1 MDRLLSCMT
10 PCVYFF
16 RKTSMTPHLDLPTLP
31 SPPSALSLDG
41 SVSSDETAKRSSI
54 FSRTLTRSRWWAW
67 VGAACVMAVVTFVVC
82 LGFGTQAIPYSRIL
96 AVVIGAV
103 VSPFAEQNIGDP
115 TSIILL
121 QVRMPRV
128 VLAFFVGGSLAMVGV
143 ALQALLRNP
152 LADPFVIGISSG
164 AALGA
169 AIALLF
175 GVGISMGSIS
185 ALPICAFAGAL
196 LALMIMYRISL
207 VQYGFSV
214 YTLLLAGV
222 VLNAIFS
229 AFIMF
234 LTSIADPNRAFGM
247 YAWLMGTLTGPDWP
261 TMGML
266 LLYLT
271 VGLIVLGTHAQSLNL
286 LTLGEETARSLGVDV
301 ERVKKSVFL
310 AAALLTGAVVSFSGI
325 IGFVGLI
332 IPHAIRLVVS
342 ADHRLLLPVGGLA
355 GGMFLMLADTVART
369 ALSPSEFPVGVI
381 TALVGGPIFLWLLTT
396 RQTQLGMK

>member
-1 MDRLLSCMT
+1 M
-10 PCVYFF
+10 
-16 RKTSMTPHLDLPTLP
+16 
-31 SPPSALSLDG
+31 G
-41 SVSSDETAKRSSI
+41 SVAGPSTEQ
-54 FSRTLTRSRWWAW
+54 
-67 VGAACVMAVVTFVVC
+67 
-82 LGFGTQAIPYSRIL
+82 GF
-96 AVVIGAV
+96 
-103 VSPFAEQNIGDP
+103 GDP
-115 TSIILL
+115 TSVILL

-128 VLAFFVGGSLAMVGV
+128 LLAFFVGGSLAMVGV

-175 GVGISMGSIS
+175 GLGISVGSIS
-185 ALPICAFAGAL
+185 ALPVCAFAGAL
-196 LALMIMYRISL
+196 ISLMIMYRISAA
-207 VQYGFSV
+207 QYGFSV

-247 YAWLMGTLTGPDWP
+247 YAWLMGTLTGPDWS
-261 TMGML
+261 TLGIL
-266 LLYLT
+266 VLYLGA
-271 VGLIVLGTHAQSLNL
+271 GLFILGIHAQSLNL
-286 LTLGEETARSLGVDV
+286 LTLGEETARSLGVEV

-332 IPHAIRLVVS
+332 IPHAVRLVVS
-342 ADHRLLLPVGGLA
+342 ADHRLLLPVAGLV
-355 GGMFLMLADTVART
+355 GGMFLMMADTVART

>member
-1 MDRLLSCMT
+1 M
-10 PCVYFF
+10 
-16 RKTSMTPHLDLPTLP
+16 KPTLGASSLSP
-31 SPPSALSLDG
+31 SPATLSLER
-41 SVSSDETAKRSSI
+41 SVSTQSAVNAATVSG
-54 FSRTLTRSRWWAW
+54 RTLTRGRWWVWVSGAW
-67 VGAACVMAVVTFVVC
+67 VAALVVFVGC
-82 LGFGTQAIPYSRIL
+82 LGLGTQAIPYSKII
-96 AVVIGAV
+96 AVIIDSV
-103 VSPFAEQNIGDP
+103 VGSSSELSISDP
-115 TSIILL
+115 TSVILL
-121 QVRMPRV
+121 HVRMPRV

-175 GVGISMGSIS
+175 GLGISVGSLS
-185 ALPICAFAGAL
+185 ALPVCAFAGAL
-196 LALMIMYRISL
+196 LSLMIMYRISSA
-207 VQYGFSV
+207 QFGFSV

-247 YAWLMGTLTGPDWP
+247 YAWLMGTLTGPDWS
-261 TMGML
+261 TLGIL
-266 LLYLT
+266 VLYLGA
-271 VGLIVLGTHAQSLNL
+271 GLIMLGMHAQSLNL
-286 LTLGEETARSLGVDV
+286 LTLGEETARSLGVEV
-301 ERVKKSVFL
+301 ERVKKVVFL

-332 IPHAIRLVVS
+332 IPHAVRLVVS
-342 ADHRLLLPVGGLA
+342 ADHRLLLPVAGLVGGI
-355 GGMFLMLADTVART
+355 FLMLADTVART

>member
-1 MDRLLSCMT
+1 M
-10 PCVYFF
+10 
-16 RKTSMTPHLDLPTLP
+16 KPTLDVP
-31 SPPSALSLDG
+31 SPAASQAERSGKPSVPIQRALTS
-41 SVSSDETAKRSSI
+41 
-54 FSRTLTRSRWWAW
+54 SRTLTRSRWWLW
-67 VGAACVMAVVTFVVC
+67 ISSGCVVTVVVVVGC
-82 LGFGTQAIPYSRIL
+82 LGLGTQAIPYSRIIAIIL
-96 AVVIGAV
+96 DAVVGT
-103 VSPFAEQNIGDP
+103 SMEQDLGDP

-121 QVRMPRV
+121 QVRMPRLL
-128 VLAFFVGGSLAMVGV
+128 LAFLVGGSLAMVGV

-175 GVGISMGSIS
+175 GVGISVGSIS
-185 ALPICAFAGAL
+185 ALPVCAFAGAL
-196 LALMIMYRISL
+196 FSLIIMYRISSA
-207 VQYGFSV
+207 QFGFSV

-234 LTSIADPNRAFGM
+234 LTSIAEPNRVYGM
-247 YAWLMGTLTGPDWP
+247 YAWLMGTLTGPEWS
-261 TMGML
+261 TLGML
-266 LLYLT
+266 VLYLG
-271 VGLIVLGTHAQSLNL
+271 VGLFVLGIHAQSLNL
-286 LTLGEETARSLGVDV
+286 LTLGEETARSLGVEV

-310 AAALLTGAVVSFSGI
+310 ASALLTGAVVSFSGI

-332 IPHAIRLVVS
+332 IPHAVRLVVS
-342 ADHRLLLPVGGLA
+342 ADHRLLLPMAGLV

>member
-1 MDRLLSCMT
+1 MKQT
-10 PCVYFF
+10 
-16 RKTSMTPHLDLPTLP
+16 LDAPSL
-31 SPPSALSLDG
+31 SPPPA
-41 SVSSDETAKRSSI
+41 VSGLEHSIPTKAAMNVSTAWRG
-54 FSRTLTRSRWWAW
+54 TLTRSRWWLW
-67 VGAACVMAVVTFVVC
+67 VSAACVLTVLVFIGC
-82 LGFGTQAIPYSRIL
+82 LGLGTQAIAYSTII
-96 AVVIGAV
+96 AVLMGAV
-103 VSPFAEQNIGDP
+103 AGSSIEQGLSDP
-115 TSIILL
+115 TSTILL

-128 VLAFFVGGSLAMVGV
+128 VLAFLVGGSLAMVGV

-175 GVGISMGSIS
+175 GLGISVGSLS

-196 LALMIMYRISL
+196 LSLTIMYRISSA
-207 VQYGFSV
+207 QFGFSV

-261 TMGML
+261 TLGIL
-266 LLYLT
+266 VLYLGA
-271 VGLIVLGTHAQSLNL
+271 GLVILGMHAQSLNL
-286 LTLGEETARSLGVDV
+286 LTLGEETARSLGVEV
-301 ERVKKSVFL
+301 ERVKKMIFL

-325 IGFVGLI
+325 IGFIGLI
-332 IPHAIRLVVS
+332 IPHAVRLVVS
-342 ADHRLLLPVGGLA
+342 ADHRLLLPVAGLVGGI
-355 GGMFLMLADTVART
+355 FLMLADTVART

>member
-1 MDRLLSCMT
+1 MES
-10 PCVYFF
+10 
-16 RKTSMTPHLDLPTLP
+16 
-31 SPPSALSLDG
+31 
-41 SVSSDETAKRSSI
+41 
-54 FSRTLTRSRWWAW
+54 SRTLTWNRWLLWVSAAWA
-67 VGAACVMAVVTFVVC
+67 AAIIIFVVC
-82 LGFGTQAIPYSRIL
+82 LGLGTQTISYSRII
-96 AVVIGAV
+96 AVIFGAV
-103 VSPFAEQNIGDP
+103 AGSSIEQGLSDS
-115 TSIILL
+115 TSVILFH
-121 QVRMPRV
+121 VRMPRV
-128 VLAFFVGGSLAMVGV
+128 LLAFFVGGSLAMVGV

-169 AIALLF
+169 AMALLF
-175 GVGISMGSIS
+175 GLGISVGSLS
-185 ALPICAFAGAL
+185 ALPVCAFAGAIL
-196 LALMIMYRISL
+196 SLMIMYRISSA
-207 VQYGFSV
+207 QFGFSV

-234 LTSIADPNRAFGM
+234 LTSIAEPNRAFGM
-247 YAWLMGTLTGPDWP
+247 YAWLMGTLTGPDWA
-261 TMGML
+261 TLGIL
-266 LLYLT
+266 VLYLG
-271 VGLIVLGTHAQSLNL
+271 VGLVILGMHAQALNL
-286 LTLGEETARSLGVDV
+286 LTLGEETARSLGVEV
-301 ERVKKSVFL
+301 ERVKKMVFL

-332 IPHAIRLVVS
+332 IPHAVRLVVS
-342 ADHRLLLPVGGLA
+342 ADHRLLLPMAGLV

>member
-1 MDRLLSCMT
+1 M
-10 PCVYFF
+10 
-16 RKTSMTPHLDLPTLP
+16 KPTLDVPSLAP
-31 SPPSALSLDG
+31 SPKALSLAR
-41 SVSSDETAKRSSI
+41 SVSTDAALKMASVS
-54 FSRTLTRSRWWAW
+54 SRTLTRSRWWAW
-67 VGAACVMAVVTFVVC
+67 VSVACVVTVVVFVGC
-82 LGFGTQAIPYSRIL
+82 LGFGTQSIPYSRII
-96 AVVIGAV
+96 AVVTGSV
-103 VSPFAEQNIGDP
+103 VGQSTEQGIGDP
-115 TSIILL
+115 TSVILL

-128 VLAFFVGGSLAMVGV
+128 LLAFFVGGSLAMVGV

-175 GVGISMGSIS
+175 GLGISVGSLS
-185 ALPICAFAGAL
+185 ALPVCAFVGAL
-196 LALMIMYRISL
+196 MSLMIMYRISSA
-207 VQYGFSV
+207 QYGFSV

-247 YAWLMGTLTGPDWP
+247 YAWLMGTLTGPDWS
-261 TMGML
+261 TLGIL
-266 LLYLT
+266 VLYLGA
-271 VGLIVLGTHAQSLNL
+271 GLVVLGMHAQSLNL
-286 LTLGEETARSLGVDV
+286 LTLGEETARSLGVEV

-310 AAALLTGAVVSFSGI
+310 AAALLTGAAVSFSGI

-332 IPHAIRLVVS
+332 IPHAVRLVVS
-342 ADHRLLLPVGGLA
+342 ADHRLLLPVAGLV
-355 GGMFLMLADTVART
+355 GGMFLMMADTVART

-381 TALVGGPIFLWLLTT
+381 TALVGGPIFLWLLMT

>member
-1 MDRLLSCMT
+1 M
-10 PCVYFF
+10 
-16 RKTSMTPHLDLPTLP
+16 KPTLDAP
-31 SPPSALSLDG
+31 SLSPPQAALSLERSISTDAG
-41 SVSSDETAKRSSI
+41 FNAATASG
-54 FSRTLTRSRWWAW
+54 RTLTRSRWWLW
-67 VGAACVMAVVTFVVC
+67 VSAACVGTVVVFVGC
-82 LGFGTQAIPYSRIL
+82 LGLGTQSIPYSRII
-96 AVVIGAV
+96 AVIMGS
-103 VSPFAEQNIGDP
+103 VSGHSSEQGIGDP

-121 QVRMPRV
+121 QIRMPRV

-169 AIALLF
+169 ALALLF
-175 GVGISMGSIS
+175 GIGISVGSIS
-185 ALPICAFAGAL
+185 ALPVCAFAGAL
-196 LALMIMYRISL
+196 LSLMIMYRISAA
-207 VQYGFSV
+207 QYGFSV

-261 TMGML
+261 TLGIL
-266 LLYLT
+266 VLYLG
-271 VGLIVLGTHAQSLNL
+271 VGLVILGMHAQSLNL
-286 LTLGEETARSLGVDV
+286 LTLGEETARSLGVEV

-332 IPHAIRLVVS
+332 IPHAVRLVVS
-342 ADHRLLLPVGGLA
+342 ADHRLLLPVAGLV
-355 GGMFLMLADTVART
+355 GGMFLMMADTVART

-396 RQTQLGMK
+396 RRTQLGMK

>member
-1 MDRLLSCMT
+1 
-10 PCVYFF
+10 
-16 RKTSMTPHLDLPTLP
+16 
-31 SPPSALSLDG
+31 
-41 SVSSDETAKRSSI
+41 
-54 FSRTLTRSRWWAW
+54 
-67 VGAACVMAVVTFVVC
+67 
-82 LGFGTQAIPYSRIL
+82 LGLGTQSIPYSKIIAL
-96 AVVIGAV
+96 IVDSVVGSSAKLGI
-103 VSPFAEQNIGDP
+103 SEP
-115 TSIILL
+115 TSVILL
-121 QVRMPRV
+121 HVRMPRV
-128 VLAFFVGGSLAMVGV
+128 LLAFFVGGSLAMVGV

-175 GVGISMGSIS
+175 GLGISVGSLS
-185 ALPICAFAGAL
+185 ALPVCAFAGAL
-196 LALMIMYRISL
+196 LSLMIMYRISSA
-207 VQYGFSV
+207 QFGFSV

-247 YAWLMGTLTGPDWP
+247 YAWLMGTLTGPDWA
-261 TMGML
+261 TLGIL
-266 LLYLT
+266 VLYLGA
-271 VGLIVLGTHAQSLNL
+271 GLIMLGMHAQSLNL
-286 LTLGEETARSLGVDV
+286 LTLGEETARSLGVEV
-301 ERVKKSVFL
+301 ERVKKFVFL

-332 IPHAIRLVVS
+332 IPHAVRLVVS
-342 ADHRLLLPVGGLA
+342 ADHRLLLPVAGLVGGI
-355 GGMFLMLADTVART
+355 FLMLADTVART

>member
-1 MDRLLSCMT
+1 MKPILDAPSQRSPSSAFSLERAIVRL
-10 PCVYFF
+10 P
-16 RKTSMTPHLDLPTLP
+16 
-31 SPPSALSLDG
+31 
-41 SVSSDETAKRSSI
+41 VSNAVPA
-54 FSRTLTRSRWWAW
+54 SRQTLTRSRWWLW
-67 VGAACVMAVVTFVVC
+67 VGAACVVTLLVFVVC
-82 LGFGTQAIPYSRIL
+82 LGFGTQTISYSTII
-96 AVVIGAV
+96 AVIMGATTGP
-103 VSPFAEQNIGDP
+103 SMELGSSDP
-115 TSIILL
+115 TSVILL

-175 GVGISMGSIS
+175 GLGISVGSLS
-185 ALPICAFAGAL
+185 ALPVCAFAGAL
-196 LALMIMYRISL
+196 LSLIIMYRISSA
-207 VQYGFSV
+207 QYGFSV

-234 LTSIADPNRAFGM
+234 LTSIADPNQAFGM

-261 TMGML
+261 TLGIL
-266 LLYLT
+266 VLYLGA
-271 VGLIVLGTHAQSLNL
+271 GLVILGIHAQSLNL
-286 LTLGEETARSLGVDV
+286 LTLGEETARSLGVEV
-301 ERVKKSVFL
+301 ERVKKMVFL
-310 AAALLTGAVVSFSGI
+310 SAALLTGAVVSFSGI

-332 IPHAIRLVVS
+332 IPHAVRLVVS
-342 ADHRLLLPVGGLA
+342 ADHRLLLPVAGLV

>member
-1 MDRLLSCMT
+1 M
-10 PCVYFF
+10 
-16 RKTSMTPHLDLPTLP
+16 
-31 SPPSALSLDG
+31 SL
-41 SVSSDETAKRSSI
+41 
-54 FSRTLTRSRWWAW
+54 AW
-67 VGAACVMAVVTFVVC
+67 VLAVVAFVGC
-82 LGFGTQAIPYSRIL
+82 LGFGTQSIPYSRIIT
-96 AVVIGAV
+96 VVMESVFG
-103 VSPFAEQNIGDP
+103 PFTEQGLGDP
-115 TSIILL
+115 TSVILL

-128 VLAFFVGGSLAMVGV
+128 LLAFFVGGSLAMVGV

-169 AIALLF
+169 AIAILF
-175 GVGISMGSIS
+175 GLGISVGSIS
-185 ALPICAFAGAL
+185 ALPVCAFAGAL
-196 LALMIMYRISL
+196 MSLMIMYRISSA
-207 VQYGFSV
+207 QYGFSV

-247 YAWLMGTLTGPDWP
+247 YAWLMGTLTGPDWS
-261 TMGML
+261 TLGIL
-266 LLYLT
+266 ALYLGA
-271 VGLIVLGTHAQSLNL
+271 GLVILGMHAQSLNL
-286 LTLGEETARSLGVDV
+286 LTLGEETARSLGVEV
-301 ERVKKSVFL
+301 ERVKKMVFL

-332 IPHAIRLVVS
+332 IPHAVRLVVS
-342 ADHRLLLPVGGLA
+342 ADHRLLLPVAGLVGGI
-355 GGMFLMLADTVART
+355 FLMMADTVART

>member
-1 MDRLLSCMT
+1 
-10 PCVYFF
+10 V
-16 RKTSMTPHLDLPTLP
+16 KPTLDAP
-31 SPPSALSLDG
+31 SLSSTPAELSLEP
-41 SVSSDETAKRSSI
+41 SIATKAALNPATAPSQ
-54 FSRTLTRSRWWAW
+54 TLTRSRWWLW
-67 VGAACVMAVVTFVVC
+67 VSAACVVTVLVFVAC
-82 LGFGTQAIPYSRIL
+82 LGFGTQAISYSKII
-96 AVVIGAV
+96 AVIMEAV
-103 VSPFAEQNIGDP
+103 ASSSMDQGLSDP
-115 TSIILL
+115 TSVILL
-121 QVRMPRV
+121 HVRMPRV

-175 GVGISMGSIS
+175 GLGISVGSIS
-185 ALPICAFAGAL
+185 ALPVCAFAGAL
-196 LALMIMYRISL
+196 MSLMIMYRISSA
-207 VQYGFSV
+207 QYGFSV

-247 YAWLMGTLTGPDWP
+247 YAWMMGTLTGPDWS
-261 TMGML
+261 TLGIL
-266 LLYLT
+266 VLYLGA
-271 VGLIVLGTHAQSLNL
+271 GLVVLGMHAQSLNL
-286 LTLGEETARSLGVDV
+286 LTLGEETARSLGVEV

-310 AAALLTGAVVSFSGI
+310 AAALLTGAAVSFSGI

-332 IPHAIRLVVS
+332 IPHAVRLVVS
-342 ADHRLLLPVGGLA
+342 ADHRLLLPVAGLV